1 MHHLTR
7 LVPGVRRWPVMIA
20 LLALLVAASGPALAA
35 RPLAQAG
42 VLRIGYL
49 GVAGSDLAK
58 GAQLAIDQINGAGG
72 LQVAERGTVQ
82 LELIAL
88 ASLPTADSLAADAS
102 GLAGQGVVA
111 LLGPDDN
118 GALTADSV
126 QALTTAGLPVLTTAT
141 ADALTRDDT
150 TNVLLRICAPERL
163 YSQALA
169 AVLLDDLA
177 LTSFAL
183 VQTNIE
189 STEALLAFE
198 GVLTERGIIP
208 GARVQLA
215 DSAGLLGESRNL
227 LDLNPEAIV
236 MWGAPQDAANLL
248 SLLRKGGWTG
258 QFAYRQ
264 AEEAALAG
272 VLSDAL
278 AAGVIGASNWS
289 YAYPGRA
296 ARIFL
301 EDYLLAYGHVPGP
314 LAAAGYDAI
323 WALRA
328 ALIAGGTAPEAL
340 IAALVGA
347 GSKNLVGGTLRP
359 ADFGDGDLIRVVM
372 VYRLGAGGGP
382 AVLARFD
389 DGQPVAIEEAGG

>member
-7 LVPGVRRWPVMIA
+7 LVPGARRWPALIA
-20 LLALLVAASGPALAA
+20 LLALLVMAGGPALAA
-35 RPLAQAG
+35 HPLAQAG

-72 LQVAERGTVQ
+72 FQVAERGVVQ

-88 ASLPTADSLAADAS
+88 AAPPTADSLAADANA
-102 GLAGQGVVA
+102 LIAQGVVA
-111 LLGPDDN
+111 LLGPDSSS
-118 GALTADSV
+118 ALTAEAV
-126 QALTTAGLPVLTTAT
+126 QALTAAGLPVLTAAT
-141 ADALTRDDT
+141 ADALTRDDASD
-150 TNVLLRICAPERL
+150 VLLRICAPERL

-169 AVLLDDLA
+169 AVLLDDLS

-198 GVLTERGIIP
+198 GALTERGIVP
-208 GARVQLA
+208 GARLQLA

-227 LDLNPEAIV
+227 LDLNPEAVV

-258 QFAYRQ
+258 QFAYRH
-264 AEEAALAG
+264 AEEAVRAG
-272 VLSDAL
+272 VLNRAL
-278 AAGVIGASNWS
+278 AAGVIGAANWS
-289 YAYPGRA
+289 YAQSSRA
-296 ARIFL
+296 SGIFL
-301 EDYLLAYGHVPGP
+301 EDYLLAYGQVPGP

-328 ALIAGGTAPEAL
+328 ALIAGGTAPETLA
-340 IAALVGA
+340 AALVGA
-347 GSKNLVGGTLRP
+347 EPRSLVGGTLRP
-359 ADFGDGDLIRVVM
+359 ADFADGDMIRVVT
-372 VYRLGAGGGP
+372 VYRLSAGGAP
-382 AVLARFD
+382 TLLARFD
-389 DGQPVAIEEAGG
+389 DGLPVAIEEAGG

>member
-7 LVPGVRRWPVMIA
+7 LVPGVRRWPVLIA
-20 LLALLVAASGPALAA
+20 LLALLVAAGGPALAA
-35 RPLAQAG
+35 HPLAQAG

-49 GVAGSDLAK
+49 GVAGSDLYK

-72 LQVAERGTVQ
+72 FQVTERGTVQ
-82 LELIAL
+82 LELVPL
-88 ASLPTADSLAADAS
+88 AAPPTADSLAADANA
-102 GLAGQGVVA
+102 LIAQGVVA
-111 LLGPDDN
+111 LLGPDESST
-118 GALTADSV
+118 LTEDTV
-126 QALTTAGLPVLTTAT
+126 QALTTAGLPVLTAAT
-141 ADALTRDDT
+141 ADTLTGDDA
-150 TNVLLRICAPERL
+150 TNTLLRIRAPERL

-169 AVLLDDLA
+169 AVLLDDLG

-183 VQTNIE
+183 VQTNLE

-198 GVLTERGIIP
+198 SVLTGRGIAP

-227 LDLNPEAIV
+227 LDLNPEAVV

-258 QFAYRQ
+258 QFVYRQ
-264 AEEAALAG
+264 AEEAVRAG
-272 VLSDAL
+272 VLSKAL

-289 YAYPGRA
+289 YAHPGRA
-296 ARIFL
+296 SRIFL
-301 EDYLLAYGHVPGP
+301 EDYLLAYGQVPGP

-340 IAALVGA
+340 AAALVGA
-347 GSKNLVGGTLRP
+347 EPRNLVGGTLRP
-359 ADFGDGDLIRVVM
+359 ADFGDGDMIRVVM
-372 VYRLGAGGGP
+372 VYRLSAGGAP
-382 AVLARFD
+382 TLLARFD
-389 DGQPVAIEEAGG
+389 DGQPVAIEETGG

>member
-7 LVPGVRRWPVMIA
+7 LVPSVRRWPVVIA

-35 RPLAQAG
+35 RPLAQTG

-72 LQVAERGTVQ
+72 FQVAERGTVQ

-88 ASLPTADSLAADAS
+88 AAPPTAESLATDANA
-102 GLAGQGVVA
+102 LIAQGVVA

-118 GALTADSV
+118 SALTADTV
-126 QALTTAGLPVLTTAT
+126 PALTAVGLPVLTAAT
-141 ADALTRDDT
+141 ADVLTRDDA
-150 TNVLLRICAPERL
+150 TNILLRICAPERL

-169 AVLLDDLA
+169 AVLLDDLS

-183 VQTNIE
+183 VQTNVE

-198 GVLTERGIIP
+198 GVLTERGIVP
-208 GARVQLA
+208 AARLQLA
-215 DSAGLLGESRNL
+215 DTAGLLDQSRTL
-227 LDLNPEAIV
+227 LELNPEAVV

-258 QFAYRQ
+258 QFAYRH
-264 AEEAALAG
+264 AEEAVRAGAL
-272 VLSDAL
+272 SKAL
-278 AAGVIGASNWS
+278 AAGVIGVTNWS

-296 ARIFL
+296 SSIFL

-314 LAAAGYDAI
+314 LTAAGYDAI

-328 ALIAGGTAPEAL
+328 ALMAGGAAPEAL
-340 IAALVGA
+340 TATLLGA
-347 GSKNLVGGTLRP
+347 EPRNLVGGTLRP

-372 VYRLGAGGGP
+372 VYRLNAGGAP
-382 AVLARFD
+382 TVVARFD
-389 DGQPVAIEEAGG
+389 DGQPVAIEEAGT